1 MTMPLPEDGHT
12 LAEIARQLAD
22 FRNEFRNVIGGL
34 VRMDVYQAQQATLRA
49 EIDAL
54 KASYARDMAAME
66 KANATVVDS
75 LRQQIAAFDTDKRQS
90 RGVALGALASAAVA
104 LLVSFFRTG

>member
-12 LAEIARQLAD
+12 LAEIARQVAD
-22 FRNEFRNVIGGL
+22 FRNEFRNIVGGL
-34 VRMDVYQAQQATLRA
+34 VRKDVYDAQQQTLLTRF
-49 EIDAL
+49 
-54 KASYARDMAAME
+54 AAME
-66 KANATVVDS
+66 ASHARD
-75 LRQQIAAFDTDKRQS
+75 LAALQAQIAAFETDKRQS